1 MVFILNSKAL
11 MLYLQRLFA
20 GMRIGLLVGDDKLRI
35 SCVSYP
41 FYQSCD
47 DCGQSLSCT
56 GKELELEG

>member
-1 MVFILNSKAL
+1 MVPETL

-20 GMRIGLLVGDDKLRI
+20 GVRIGLLVGDDELRV

-47 DCGQSLSCT
+47 DCREALSCT